1 MMAYKSILTV
11 VTGPQGIGPLLGAA
25 SLLAQAQDAHLDVL
39 AVGVDGIQP
48 AFYGMGD
55 TISAMQIGL
64 DQAREAARANEAAA
78 RDCLSRESP
87 VLRWALEGAALQT
100 GSLRDVVA
108 QRARFSD
115 LVVLPQPYGGD
126 SPKDTATVLE
136 SALFEGQ
143 APVLVIPQGM
153 ADPVPAGGRVIIAWN
168 QSREAMAAVHRAM
181 PFLTAAPQVGIVV
194 VNPPLHSPERSD
206 PGGQLCQMLVRQGIK
221 AGVSVLAQSEPRTA
235 QVLLRHIR
243 EQGANLLVMG
253 AYGHS
258 RLRESILGGATRDML
273 ELAPVPVLLA
283 H

>member
-1 MMAYKSILTV
+1 MAYKSILTV
-11 VTGPQGIGPLLGAA
+11 VTGPQGIGRLLGVA
-25 SLLAQAQDAHLDVL
+25 SNLAQAQDAHLDVL
-39 AVGVDGIQP
+39 AVGVDGLQP

-55 TISAMQIGL
+55 SISAMQIAL
-64 DQAREAARANEAAA
+64 DQAREVARANEAAA
-78 RDCLSRESP
+78 RDCLTRESP
-87 VLRWALEGAALQT
+87 VLRWSLEGAALQT
-100 GSLRDVVA
+100 GGLRDLVA

-126 SPKDTATVLE
+126 SPKDTAIVLE
-136 SALFEGQ
+136 SALFDGQ
-143 APVLVIPQGM
+143 SAVLVIPQGM
-153 ADPVPAGGRVIIAWN
+153 EAPMPTGGRVIIAWN
-168 QSREAMAAVHRAM
+168 QSREAMAAVRRAM
-181 PFLTAAPQVGIVV
+181 PFLAAARQVSIVV

-206 PGGQLCQMLVRQGIK
+206 PGGQLCQMLVRHGVK

-243 EQGANLLVMG
+243 EQGADLLVMG

-273 ELAPVPVLLA
+273 EQGTVPTLLA